1 LKYGIDIGHNCPPA
15 DIGAVGIRKEGEL
28 NKEVGVLVM
37 EKLKALNHEVVYCTP
52 GYASSSGDSLYRRTN
67 KANVEKVDFYVSIHF
82 NAGGGHGTE
91 VFAISKAG
99 KEVAK
104 RVVDAIAALGYVNRG
119 VKDGGWLYVLKH
131 TKMPGIL
138 VEGGFVDSSE
148 DMQRYNAEKIA
159 NAIVK
164 GLTGSFVNE
173 NLENVDVKSPINA
186 ALLKIQNQLNLLKI
200 LDYNG
205 KKLTEDGL
213 MGGKTAFA
221 IKKFQE
227 VTGLK
232 INGITDLNTIAAL
245 INILNKP
252 ILKFGNNN
260 VVANRYIQWSLKLTI
275 DGIYGNDTKKAV
287 IKYQIIKKIKAD
299 GIVGP
304 ITWAR
309 LIV

>member
-1 LKYGIDIGHNCPPA
+1 MKYGIDIGHNCPPV

>member
-227 VTGLK
+227 
-232 INGITDLNTIAAL
+232 
-245 INILNKP
+245 
-252 ILKFGNNN
+252 
-260 VVANRYIQWSLKLTI
+260 
-275 DGIYGNDTKKAV
+275 
-287 IKYQIIKKIKAD
+287 
-299 GIVGP
+299 
-304 ITWAR
+304 
-309 LIV
+309 